1 MVKAFPLNQQE
12 YSYNAQ
18 DVSYY
23 YAGRHSG
30 VFDLD
35 TNCKVSVVSGMDIK
49 VSKGKGWL
57 AHKTDLGIVFWME
70 EDINLSV
77 PVGDTASPRWDYV
90 CVGWETAE
98 VKKNP
103 TVYIKSGSPAVT
115 PIEPKIENS
124 ADKIEICLAKIYV
137 PSGTTNL
144 LSDGVVIT
152 DTRADKAYCGLVGD
166 DLRTT
171 NLEERATSLER
182 RTTSLEGRADSL
194 ENSTNDLKSRTSNL
208 ESGATLAGEASKA
221 KKLSNQITINGTNF
235 DGSSSITTAKWG
247 VARNIFTPKGKIS
260 FDGSTDLELDFLWF
274 EKLERSGINTIRI
287 SPVPTYRIKSVF
299 VRVTDVKSYSTVT
312 IQVERKT
319 TSSQIVIFPDY
330 PMSSTTSEQCRMIIV
345 DKGSGYA
352 DVKSY
357 EATSGFV
364 TANIIIIDVPFG
376 I

>member
-57 AHKTDLGIVFWME
+57 AHKTDLGIVFWMD

-98 VKKNP
+98 VKNNP
-103 TVYIKSGSPAVT
+103 TIYIKSGSPAVT
-115 PIEPKIENS
+115 PLEPKIENS
-124 ADKIEICLAKIYV
+124 ADKIEICLAKIYI

-144 LSDGVVIT
+144 LSSGVVIT

-171 NLEERATSLER
+171 NLEERATSLESR
-182 RTTSLEGRADSL
+182 ATSLENRADSL
-194 ENSTNDLKSRTSNL
+194 ETQTSNLKSRTKNL
-208 ESGATLAGEASKA
+208 ESGATPAGEASKA

-247 VARNIFTPKGKIS
+247 VPRNIFTPKGKIS

-274 EKLERSGINTIRI
+274 EKLTSSVNTVRI
-287 SPVPTYRIKSVF
+287 SPVPNYRIKSVF
-299 VRVTDVKSYSTVT
+299 VKMEASESSTVT

-319 TSSQIVIFPDY
+319 TSKQIVIY
-330 PMSSTTSEQCRMIIV
+330 PLYSALAGDLSSCEMALIT
-345 DKGSGYA
+345 KGTGYA
-352 DVKSY
+352 NVKSY
-357 EATSGFV
+357 KLKVSPSYT
-364 TANIIIIDVPFG
+364 NIIIIDVPFD

>member
-98 VKKNP
+98 VKNNP
-103 TVYIKSGSPAVT
+103 TIYIKSGSPAVT
-115 PIEPKIENS
+115 PLEPKIENS

-144 LSDGVVIT
+144 LSSGVVIT

-171 NLEERATSLER
+171 NLEERATSLESR
-182 RTTSLEGRADSL
+182 ATSLEDRADSL
-194 ENSTNDLKSRTSNL
+194 EDTTNNLKSRTANL
-208 ESGATLAGEASKA
+208 ESGATPAGEASKA

-235 DGSSSITTAKWG
+235 DGSSNITTAKWG
-247 VARNIFTPKGKIS
+247 QARNITIDGVKKLI
-260 FDGSTDLELDFLWF
+260 DGSAD
-274 EKLERSGINTIRI
+274 I
-287 SPVPTYRIKSVF
+287 VF
-299 VRVTDVKSYSTVT
+299 N
-312 IQVERKT
+312 T
-319 TSSQIVIFPDY
+319 TSISSVSIPSYGAYTDAGCSQIGEKHLILLYNNKGGEFYVNESNIRQLAFYSIGEGDTMHRSVI
-330 PMSSTTSEQCRMIIV
+330 SA
-345 DKGSGYA
+345 GSG
-352 DVKSY
+352 KSELTPSY
-357 EATSGFV
+357 TGNGFV
-364 TANIIIIDVPFG
+364 FIIGVPN
-376 I
+376 